1 MALGYGAILADDG
14 RLQVGPTA
22 LTSGVRL
29 PPDEYADFAVTAE
42 GLVEPRTGGIS
53 VAPAWRR
60 LPVHRLLRRLRGQ
73 FPRAVGKNA
82 LFRWRLGDAVFAEG
96 PLGRGRLEPTR
107 SCDSAPDTRAQ
118 ASAGP
123 PAGRLMRWRAAST
136 PGGWPRSAMGS
147 VSGIRVSPAIGKNKP
162 TPVPCR
168 PKLLRCVG
176 PPRAEESGFGAQ
188 VSETIVDP
196 ENWTTS

>member
-107 SCDSAPDTRAQ
+107 SCDSAPDTHAVGLRVWQHPDRPWQRYPFSGHDRRTTILRAR
-118 ASAGP
+118 AG
-123 PAGRLMRWRAAST
+123 
-136 PGGWPRSAMGS
+136 
-147 VSGIRVSPAIGKNKP
+147 
-162 TPVPCR
+162 
-168 PKLLRCVG
+168 
-176 PPRAEESGFGAQ
+176 GAC
-188 VSETIVDP
+188 
-196 ENWTTS
+196 